1 LQVLNNDDLA
11 LSEQPGDGNQRVRQ
25 AASADS
31 YGYMQPV
38 VNNGAEVRVLPLVSL
53 NSNYVTAAESDIG
66 NHLYLVYSA
75 QGDTPPNPLYT
86 AQDQDNTAP
95 SPLYTAQ
102 DDTPPNPLY
111 TAQRNT
117 PHNSPHSAQDHE
129 NGSEL
134 PTLRANN
141 QTTLGT
147 NLDNLTVPVR
157 QNFLG
162 QVLIQ
167 LYCNKTLQWLR
178 DSQSGID
185 DSNMSNV
192 YSLNFAVSY
201 SKS

>member
-1 LQVLNNDDLA
+1 VVAAARLRRTPRIDG
-11 LSEQPGDGNQRVRQ
+11 PGIDRPGIDG
-25 AASADS
+25 SGIDGPGIDGS
-31 YGYMQPV
+31 GIDGP
-38 VNNGAEVRVLPLVSL
+38 GIDGPGI
-53 NSNYVTAAESDIG
+53 D
-66 NHLYLVYSA
+66 
-75 QGDTPPNPLYT
+75 
-86 AQDQDNTAP
+86 
-95 SPLYTAQ
+95 LYTAQ

-117 PHNSPHSAQDHE
+117 PHNPLHTAQDHE

-147 NLDNLTVPVR
+147 NLDNLTLPVR